1 MMGFFILICLL
12 IGYVFSYPFRSII
25 SLFLFF
31 LLGLLV
37 FQLMTLSINNWDI
50 SSALKII
57 LNRFSLLFILSGIII
72 SGLLSRQPLS
82 FFGQLP
88 DWQRRIQFPLH
99 TVKISH
105 FLLIGILGS
114 CTLFI
119 PLIWMGDMSYV
130 KSVLPFAIGFSV
142 LNAVLEELIWRG
154 SMLSSLQRNVSTLY
168 AVLTTSIGF
177 GLLHI
182 SIGIPVMISLI
193 FSFAG
198 LFYAIVVLKTK
209 SIYPAIAFHFVINLG
224 MVFNGWI
231 G

>member
-1 MMGFFILICLL
+1 
-12 IGYVFSYPFRSII
+12 
-25 SLFLFF
+25 
-31 LLGLLV
+31 
-37 FQLMTLSINNWDI
+37 
-50 SSALKII
+50 
-57 LNRFSLLFILSGIII
+57 
-72 SGLLSRQPLS
+72 
-82 FFGQLP
+82 
-88 DWQRRIQFPLH
+88 
-99 TVKISH
+99 
-105 FLLIGILGS
+105 
-114 CTLFI
+114 
-119 PLIWMGDMSYV
+119 MSYV
-130 KSVLPFAIGFSV
+130 KSVLPFAIGFAF